1 MKFCILFLKL
11 IRWPNLVIIFL
22 TQWLFQYCVI
32 TPLLRAS
39 GLEPKMSVA
48 EFLMISAAYMLV
60 AAAGYVIN
68 DYFDLGIDTVNK
80 PEKVFITRGISRN
93 GAIAAYGLMNAAA
106 AGLAWVVSVDL
117 GGWAPLYC
125 ILGCIVLL
133 YCYSA
138 FFKKRFLIGNILV
151 AGISASAMPVLTLV
165 EGDAAGIFP
174 ETLRYITIYT
184 FLYTGFA
191 FIISFARELVKDL
204 EDVEGDRRYGGR
216 TMPIVLG
223 ARTAHWIVAGSLIS
237 VIGVL
242 AALQPFLWTQQDG
255 GTSML
260 SVYSI
265 CLIILPLAWILRKVF
280 GARAVQDYHRLSTW
294 IKIVMLTGIL
304 SMLFIQFMIL

>member
-1 MKFCILFLKL
+1 MKCCILFFKL

-32 TPLLRAS
+32 SPLLQAA
-39 GLEPKMSVA
+39 GLEPRVGLA
-48 EFLMISAAYMLV
+48 EFFMITAAYMLV

-68 DYFDLGIDTVNK
+68 DYFDLGIDSVNK
-80 PEKVFITRGISRN
+80 PEKVFITRGISRR
-93 GAIAAYGLMNAAA
+93 GAMASYVLMNGAA
-106 AGLAWVVSVDL
+106 AGLAAAVSWRL

-138 FFKKRFLIGNILV
+138 FFKKQFLIGNLLV

-165 EGDAAGIFP
+165 EGHAAGVFP

-184 FLYTGFA
+184 ILYTGFA
-191 FIISFARELVKDL
+191 FILSFARELVKDL
-204 EDVEGDRRYGGR
+204 EDVEGDRQYGGR

-223 ARTAHWIVAGSLIS
+223 ARTAHWIVAGVLLSL
-237 VIGVL
+237 IGVL
-242 AALQPFLWTQQDG
+242 AALQPVLWAREG
-255 GTSML
+255 GTSVL
-260 SVYSI
+260 SLYSI
-265 CLIILPLAWILRKVF
+265 CLIILPLAWILRKIF

-294 IKIVMLTGIL
+294 IKLVMLTGIL

>member
-1 MKFCILFLKL
+1 MKCCILFFKL

-32 TPLLRAS
+32 SPLLRAA
-39 GLEPKMSVA
+39 GLEPRVGLA
-48 EFLMISAAYMLV
+48 EFFMITTAYMLV

-68 DYFDLGIDTVNK
+68 DYFDLGIDAVNK
-80 PEKVFITRGISRN
+80 PEKVFITRGISRR
-93 GAIAAYGLMNAAA
+93 GAVAAYAVMNVAA
-106 AGLAWVVSVDL
+106 AGLAAAVSWRL

-138 FFKKRFLIGNILV
+138 FFKKRFLIGNLLV

-165 EGDAAGIFP
+165 EGHTAGVFP

-184 FLYTGFA
+184 ILYTGFA
-191 FIISFARELVKDL
+191 FILSFARELVKDL
-204 EDVEGDRRYGGR
+204 EDVEGDRQYGGR

-223 ARTAHWIVAGSLIS
+223 ARTAHWIVAGALLCL
-237 VIGVL
+237 IGVL
-242 AALQPFLWTQQDG
+242 AALQPVLWAREG
-255 GTSML
+255 GTSAL
-260 SVYSI
+260 SLYSI

-294 IKIVMLTGIL
+294 IKLVMLTGIL

>member
-1 MKFCILFLKL
+1 MKSCILFCKL

-32 TPLLRAS
+32 SPLLRAAD
-39 GLEPKMSVA
+39 LEPKLGIP
-48 EFLMISAAYMLV
+48 EFLMISLAYMLV

-80 PEKVFITRGISRN
+80 PDKVFITRGISRR
-93 GAIAAYGLMNAAA
+93 GALSAYGLMNIIALLLSWA
-106 AGLAWVVSVDL
+106 VSRQL

-133 YCYSA
+133 YGYSA
-138 FFKKRFLIGNILV
+138 FFKKRFLIGNVLV
-151 AGISASAMPVLTLV
+151 AGISASSMPVLTLV

-184 FLYTGFA
+184 IVYTGFA

-223 ARTAHWIVAGSLIS
+223 ARTAHWIVAGSLFS

-242 AALQPFLWTQQDG
+242 AALQPFLWAQG
-255 GTSML
+255 GTSIL
-260 SVYSI
+260 SLYSI
-265 CLIILPLAWILRKVF
+265 CLIILPLAWIGWKTF
-280 GARAVQDYHRLSTW
+280 GARAVQDYHRLSTG
-294 IKIVMLTGIL
+294 IKLVMLTGIL